1 MNASHRRP
9 ILLVAEVEK
18 HAMDNESSRQYVGV
32 QPGAPAG
39 PAFVTAAPASGI
51 PYAQAVLYG
60 DKPVQCTCPHCNA
73 VIVSRIER
81 KTGLLVWVI
90 FGILLL
96 FGCWLGCCLIPF
108 CVSDLKD
115 VEHYCPQCQ
124 MLIGERRKL

>member
-1 MNASHRRP
+1 MHPVKSP
-9 ILLVAEVEK
+9 ILLLAEVEK
-18 HAMDNESSRQYVGV
+18 HTMDYEASRQSAGV
-32 QPGAPAG
+32 QPSSSVR
-39 PAFVTAAPASGI
+39 PAFVTAAPASSI

-81 KTGLLVWVI
+81 KTGLLVWLI

-108 CVSDLKD
+108 CVTDIKD
-115 VEHYCPQCQ
+115 VEHYCPQCG
-124 MLIGERRKL
+124 MLIGERRRL